1 MSNLFATQGDQTPPY
16 SQEAEEAVIG
26 AIITFPEALLGVA
39 EFLQGD
45 DFFLLRNRYI
55 WKAMTSVAERRE
67 PLEYMTLVQ
76 ELDDM
81 GKLDE
86 VGGPAYITHLI
97 NAAPSAMHAEVY
109 GRLVERAA
117 TRRQLMAASDQIR
130 ALALDKELSIEQVL
144 ERTNKLIFDITTR
157 PASTNVQVFHDLVS
171 DYYDKVEKLLASEQ
185 TITGQPMG
193 FKDLDNV
200 LSGLQRTDLILL
212 AGRPGMGKS
221 SFLLSVVMNM
231 LRAAPDKRI
240 ALFTLEMSAEQLV
253 QRAMSLEAGINLRA
267 LRAGQIG
274 RDGWANFVRT
284 AGKISPYTLF
294 IDDRPGLTPA
304 QLRAACRRLVMG
316 YGPLDLIVV
325 DYVQLMKGGG
335 FKPSE
340 RVQEIGFISKSLK
353 ALAKEFDVP
362 VLAAAQLSRAV
373 EQRQNKR
380 PVLSDLRESGDLEN
394 DADIVMFLYR
404 DEVYNEDTEFPNE
417 AEVIVAKHRNGPTG
431 TVSLYFEKTLT
442 RFTDKAVRTLDL
454 RNMVVLEGR
463 DD

>member
-1 MSNLFATQGDQTPPY
+1 MSNLFANQGDQTPPY
-16 SQEAEEAVIG
+16 SQEAEEATIG
-26 AIITFPEALLGVA
+26 ALITFPGALLGVA
-39 EFLQGD
+39 EFLHDD

-55 WKAMTSVAERRE
+55 WKAMNNVAARSE
-67 PLEYMTLVQ
+67 PIEYITLVQ

-117 TRRQLMAASDQIR
+117 TRRQLMAASDQIK
-130 ALALDKELSIEQVL
+130 ALALNKELSIEQVL
-144 ERTNKLIFDITTR
+144 DRTNKIIFDITTR
-157 PASTNVQVFHDLVS
+157 PASANVQVFHDLVS
-171 DYYDKVEKLLASEQ
+171 DYYDKVERLLANQQ
-185 TITGQPMG
+185 TITGQPTG

-200 LSGLQRTDLILL
+200 LGGLQRTDLTLV

-231 LRAAPDKRI
+231 LRAAPGKRI

-304 QLRAACRRLVMG
+304 QIRAACRRLVMG
-316 YGPLDLIVV
+316 YGPLDIIVV
-325 DYVQLMKGGG
+325 DYVQLMKGGS

-362 VLAAAQLSRAV
+362 VLVAAQLSRAV

-404 DEVYNEDTEFPNE
+404 DEVYNENTEFPNE

-431 TVSLYFEKTLT
+431 TISLYFEKTLT
-442 RFTDKAVRTLDL
+442 RFTDMAVRTVDL